1 MLSFALPWVMGA
13 AVAAA
18 IGIGLLHLLS
28 VRQPPVLWLPTA
40 RFVTAGDARAVARR
54 PRPNDLWL
62 LVLRV
67 AALLLAG
74 AALAGARC
82 HALGPRTVQLIVA
95 DATMRADSA
104 GWWTRAAYAD
114 DRADDGEGRPAR
126 AAETSRAMP
135 RLQAVWVDGLTT
147 DPGVALVAAQR
158 EAARLVRNDPALEQI
173 GLTVVVP
180 PTVQS
185 LRGWEAWRAE
195 WPGHV
200 RVVQAT
206 ERDTPREAESPLD
219 SVSRR
224 ASPSRVMV
232 SVQSSHGD
240 DPVTAAF
247 GFGAAQPVII
257 LRDSGRVS
265 LPEPSRGALPADTLA
280 NVSTVTVHW
289 PRDGAP
295 SGWQRLSQ
303 PDSVGAVV
311 AQEIALVAPFVRAY
325 RWIGDSS
332 GTTDS
337 TARAI
342 LWWADGGV
350 AAVERSGAHGCERD
364 VYLPVADGS
373 DLLLG
378 AAAASVRNALTAPCG
393 SAMLS
398 THALKDSIGDLVD
411 ARPFRV
417 GQATSLQSDPWWL
430 TPVLLLAAV
439 GLLLGEQYLRR
450 GEGSA

>member
-1 MLSFALPWVMGA
+1 MGA
-13 AVAAA
+13 AVVAA

-54 PRPNDLWL
+54 PRPNDLL
-62 LVLRV
+62 LLALRV
-67 AALLLAG
+67 VALLLAG

-82 HALGPRTVQLIVA
+82 HAIGPRAVQLVVA

-104 GWWTRAAYAD
+104 AWWVRATRAD
-114 DRADDGEGRPAR
+114 ERKG
-126 AAETSRAMP
+126 AAESSRATP
-135 RLQAVWVDGLTT
+135 TLQSVWVDGLTT

-158 EAARLVRNDPALEQI
+158 EAARLVQNDPALEQI

-185 LRGWEAWRAE
+185 LRGWEAWRTE
-195 WPGHV
+195 WPGNV

-206 ERDTPREAESPLD
+206 DRDALRGSESLAD
-219 SVSRR
+219 SASRR
-224 ASPSRVMV
+224 AASSRVMV

-247 GFGAAQPVII
+247 GFSAAQPVII
-257 LRDSGRVS
+257 VRDSGRAS
-265 LPEPSRGALPADTLA
+265 TPSRESSSASSPIDTLA
-280 NVSTVTVHW
+280 NASAITVHW
-289 PRDGAP
+289 PSDGAP
-295 SGWQRLSQ
+295 RGWQRLSR
-303 PDSVGAVV
+303 PDTIGTVA
-311 AQEIALVAPFVRAY
+311 AQEIALVAPFVRSY

-332 GTTDS
+332 RTADS
-337 TARAI
+337 TAHAI
-342 LWWADGGV
+342 LWWADGAV
-350 AAVERSGAHGCERD
+350 AAVERISTHGCERD

-378 AAAASVRNALTAPCG
+378 AAAAGVRNALTAPCG
-393 SAMLS
+393 SATLS
-398 THALKDSIGDLVD
+398 THVLKDSVADLVD

-430 TPVLLLAAV
+430 TPVLLLVAV

-450 GEGSA
+450 GEGSV